1 MRKSLKD
8 AVVHSKGGNKCNRV
22 DQTWRLA
29 TCVGWRAVPH
39 DVLWRLHISGRI
51 SVNQAESGA
60 AVSALRTLETCSTQQ
75 SAESLLVNWQS
86 VFNACRWVPLL
97 TCADFPSPIPPSPLI
112 EDVSVAAICCSVALL
127 NVFPSQS
134 LETPL
139 HSSLNLPAADS
150 DMVAHNKTSG
160 HKSAIKVS
168 FHKHPFI
175 PFIIKSCSPLF
186 PPSELFCVVLSSSC
200 SAHASRHV
208 VWFSFYN
215 VIKLRVPARRDGA
228 LGFQN
233 FAGKVGTT
241 CMLTP
246 CLLAVLQLGVQTP
259 QNVRQRI
266 YVFGNYW

>member
-1 MRKSLKD
+1 M
-8 AVVHSKGGNKCNRV
+8 
-22 DQTWRLA
+22 
-29 TCVGWRAVPH
+29 
-39 DVLWRLHISGRI
+39 
-51 SVNQAESGA
+51 NQAESGA

-75 SAESLLVNWQS
+75 SAESLLVQS
-86 VFNACRWVPLL
+86 VLNACRWVPPL
-97 TCADFPSPIPPSPLI
+97 TCADLKLFQPPIPPSPLI
-112 EDVSVAAICCSVALL
+112 ADVSVAAICCSVALL
-127 NVFPSQS
+127 KVFPSQS

-186 PPSELFCVVLSSSC
+186 FPPANFFVLFCPVAAQLMRAAMLFGFLSPTSSNYGC
-200 SAHASRHV
+200 R
-208 VWFSFYN
+208 
-215 VIKLRVPARRDGA
+215 PGA
-228 LGFQN
+228 MADFRFQD

-241 CMLTP
+241 GMLTP

-259 QNVRQRI
+259 QNVRVWENLLQ
-266 YVFGNYW
+266 YSKQKKKSE